1 MKKIFLI
8 ISLTILTITAV
19 KSQEKIQFGLKGG
32 INFTSM
38 TSDFLIDKDYQT
50 GFHIGVLAEIP
61 LGDRYS
67 LQPEILY
74 ATQGV
79 KGKVILYA
87 IPYPGA
93 PDFIPYPGA
102 PDVLPYPVAYKLNYI
117 QVPVLVKIYLVNNF
131 SLEIGPSFNFL
142 LNDKE
147 TFENTTRTDLGKS
160 FEFSGVLGL
169 SYQLKGGLFGGLRFV
184 NGFTAALDRDN
195 YDEEAKNN
203 GFQLG
208 VGFMF

>member
-87 IPYPGA
+87 IPGPG
-93 PDFIPYPGA
+93 PH
-102 PDVLPYPVAYKLNYI
+102 DVLPYPVAYKLNYI